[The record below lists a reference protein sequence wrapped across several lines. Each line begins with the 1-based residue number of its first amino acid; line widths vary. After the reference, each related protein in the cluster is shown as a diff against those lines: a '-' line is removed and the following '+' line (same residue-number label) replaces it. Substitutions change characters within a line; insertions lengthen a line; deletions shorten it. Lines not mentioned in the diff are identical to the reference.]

1 MKKKKLENVKS
12 ISYQLSKTCEGV
24 ICLVCLLL
32 VVKEKTLLPTPYC
45 YRLEGRKN
53 DILLGS
59 PQIIMFFD
67 VN

>member
-1 MKKKKLENVKS
+1 MKKKIGKCKINI
-12 ISYQLSKTCEGV
+12 ISSKTCEGV
-24 ICLVCLLL
+24 ICLMCLLL
-32 VVKEKTLLPTPYC
+32 VVKEKTLPTPAPYC

-59 PQIIMFFD
+59 PQTIIFFD